1 MAIILGID
9 PGSRVTGYGVIRQV
23 GRQLSYLGSGCIRTK
38 VDDLPSRLKLIYAG
52 VTEIITQFQPDY
64 FAIEQVFMAKNADSA
79 LKLGQARGVAI
90 VAATNQALPVFEYAA
105 RQVKQTVVGIGS
117 AEKSQVQHMVRTLL
131 KLPANPQAD
140 AADALAIAITHC
152 HVSQNAAQISETRLN
167 LARGRIR
174 ESHIRRDIYP
184 AFFYDTARYLDHNAG
199 APRDRQT
206 QRHHSRKTT
215 PAGVAGNGGRRL

>member
-1 MAIILGID
+1 MVLLNAGGQGDSVSIILGID
-9 PGSRVTGYGVIRQV
+9 PGSRITGYGVIRQV
-23 GRQLSYLGSGCIRTK
+23 GRQLTYLGSGCIRTK

-90 VAATNQALPVFEYAA
+90 VAAVNQELPVFEYAA

-152 HVSQNAAQISETRLN
+152 HVSQNAMQMSESRLN
-167 LARGRIR
+167 LAREGCAKSFSLSLALRGFN
-174 ESHIRRDIYP
+174 S
-184 AFFYDTARYLDHNAG
+184 TG
-199 APRDRQT
+199 A
-206 QRHHSRKTT
+206 
-215 PAGVAGNGGRRL
+215 N

>member
-79 LKLGQARGVAI
+79 LKLGQARGW
-90 VAATNQALPVFEYAA
+90 
-105 RQVKQTVVGIGS
+105 RS
-117 AEKSQVQHMVRTLL
+117 SQR
-131 KLPANPQAD
+131 P
-140 AADALAIAITHC
+140 
-152 HVSQNAAQISETRLN
+152 
-167 LARGRIR
+167 
-174 ESHIRRDIYP
+174 IRRCRCLNTPPVRSSRPWSGLAAPKRARSSIWCAPCSSCQPIRRRMRRMRWRLPSPIAMSARMPLRSARPGSIWRGGAYDNRKSGWISIQP
-184 AFFYDTARYLDHNAG
+184 FFMIPPDT
-199 APRDRQT
+199 
-206 QRHHSRKTT
+206 
-215 PAGVAGNGGRRL
+215 

>member
-90 VAATNQALPVFEYAA
+90 VAATNQRCRCLNTPPVRSSRPF
-105 RQVKQTVVGIGS
+105 VGIGS
-117 AEKSQVQHMVRTLL
+117 AE
-131 KLPANPQAD
+131 
-140 AADALAIAITHC
+140 
-152 HVSQNAAQISETRLN
+152 
-167 LARGRIR
+167 
-174 ESHIRRDIYP
+174 
-184 AFFYDTARYLDHNAG
+184 
-199 APRDRQT
+199 
-206 QRHHSRKTT
+206 
-215 PAGVAGNGGRRL
+215 